1 MALASSLKA
10 PMAIA
15 KKTARVRTRLDP
27 EVRREFIVKAA
38 FKAVAK
44 EGLEGLRTRDI
55 ARRAGINIA
64 TLHHYFPAKEDLI
77 AAVADHLESRFRAEK
92 TEPATGESV
101 LDALNR
107 QWKDAILYYFERPEM
122 LAVYR
127 EFTGRAARDPALRRL
142 VERLHSGWRADI
154 VAIVERGRTDGSLR
168 ADFDPEI
175 AARVILSTVWGLIA
189 HIFSSKEDFDAAF
202 HELTRW
208 LAARP

>member
-1 MALASSLKA
+1 MAV
-10 PMAIA
+10 A
-15 KKTARVRTRLDP
+15 KKTTRVRTRLDP
-27 EVRREFIVKAA
+27 EVRRELIVKAA

-44 EGLEGLRTRDI
+44 EGFEGLRTRDI

-92 TEPATGESV
+92 TEPAAGESA

-107 QWKDAILYYFERPEM
+107 QWKDGILYYFEQPEM

-127 EFTGRAARDPALRRL
+127 EYTGRAARDPALRRL
-142 VERLHSGWRADI
+142 VERLHSDWRADI
-154 VAIVERGRTDGSLR
+154 VAILQRGRSDGSLR

-189 HIFSSKEDFDAAF
+189 HIFSSKADFDAAF
-202 HELTRW
+202 QELTRW
-208 LAARP
+208 LARPQATP

>member
-1 MALASSLKA
+1 
-10 PMAIA
+10 MAIA
-15 KKTARVRTRLDP
+15 KKTARARTRLDP
-27 EVRREFIVKAA
+27 EVRRELIVKAA

-44 EGLEGLRTRDI
+44 EGFEGLRTRDI

-77 AAVADHLESRFRAEK
+77 AAVADHLESRFRTEK
-92 TEPATGESV
+92 TEPADDESA

-107 QWKDAILYYFERPEM
+107 QWKDAIVYYFQQPEM

-127 EFTGRAARDPALRRL
+127 EFTGRAARDQALRRL
-142 VERLHSGWRADI
+142 VERLHSAWRADI
-154 VAIVERGRTDGSLR
+154 VEILQRGRSDGSLR
-168 ADFDPEI
+168 TDFDPEI

-189 HIFSSKEDFDAAF
+189 YIFSSKEDFDAAF

-208 LAARP
+208 LARPQATP